1 MSTKTTIAGG
11 ALILVGGLALAV
23 YANTN
28 ASALSTAKSTMV
40 SKYVKLSDAALAKGD
55 SKAAEKFA
63 KQALA
68 TDPRNKEALSGFKK
82 VILAS
87 CPKSVTP
94 TAGTTAAPAATPAT
108 AQPATPEAEP
118 EEEMGCI

>member
-11 ALILVGGLALAV
+11 TLILVGGLALAI

-28 ASALSTAKSTMV
+28 VSALTAAKATTV
-40 SKYVKLSDAALAKGD
+40 TKYIKLSDSALAKGD

-68 TDPRNKEALSGFKK
+68 TDPKNKEALSGFRK

-87 CPKSVTP
+87 CPKSVVS
-94 TAGTTAAPAATPAT
+94 TAGTTTAPAAAT
-108 AQPATPEAEP
+108 QPATPEAEP

>member
-1 MSTKTTIAGG
+1 MSTKTTITGG
-11 ALILVGGLALAV
+11 ALILAGGLALAV

-28 ASALSTAKSTMV
+28 VSALANAKSATVAKYIKLSDSALS
-40 SKYVKLSDAALAKGD
+40 KGD

-68 TDPRNKEALSGFKK
+68 TDPKNKEALAGFKK
-82 VILAS
+82 VILVS
-87 CPKSVTP
+87 CPKSATP
-94 TAGTTAAPAATPAT
+94 AASTTTTPAATPAA
-108 AQPATPEAEP
+108 AQPATPAAEP

>member
-11 ALILVGGLALAV
+11 ALILAGGLALAV

-40 SKYVKLSDAALAKGD
+40 SKYVKLSDAALVKGD

-63 KQALA
+63 KQALV
-68 TDPRNKEALSGFKK
+68 TDPKSKEALLGYKK

-87 CPKSVTP
+87 CPKS
-94 TAGTTAAPAATPAT
+94 AAPAAGAAT
-108 AQPATPEAEP
+108 QTATPVAPKAAAPKAE
-118 EEEMGCI
+118 EEDEMGCI

>member
-1 MSTKTTIAGG
+1 MSTKTTITGG
-11 ALILVGGLALAV
+11 ALILAGGLALAV

-40 SKYVKLSDAALAKGD
+40 AKYVKLSDAALAKGD

-68 TDPRNKEALSGFKK
+68 TDPKNKEALSGFKK

-87 CPKSVTP
+87 CPKSATP
-94 TAGTTAAPAATPAT
+94 TEGTTAAPAATPAT

>member
-1 MSTKTTIAGG
+1 MSTKTTITGG
-11 ALILVGGLALAV
+11 ALILAGGLALAV

-40 SKYVKLSDAALAKGD
+40 AKYVTLSDTALAKGD

-68 TDPRNKEALSGFKK
+68 TDPKNKNALVGYKK

-87 CPKSVTP
+87 CPKS
-94 TAGTTAAPAATPAT
+94 AAPAAGSAAQTATPA
-108 AQPATPEAEP
+108 AIPKAAAPKAE
-118 EEEMGCI
+118 EEDEMGCI